1 MIHFLQS
8 SVKATAQLIWAKL
21 SLILKYPASVRP
33 PAGPGIVPEKLP
45 RKLENSLV
53 NYPTPAL
60 KYEIGLTNLTNFRQQ
75 KASFSGETRS
85 QLASSNF

>member
-75 KASFSGETRS
+75 EASGSSG
-85 QLASSNF
+85 SNEPLVSR